1 MSPEQARGL
10 PIDARTDIFSLGVML
25 YEMVAGRAPFDG
37 TTMSDIIAAIL
48 KDEPPPLTAQVPDAP
63 PALVQIINRCLQK
76 EREARYATARDLARE
91 LRRLKEL
98 SQSLAPARNLRAPRW
113 TRQWPL
119 VAAAMAMT
127 LLAAFSYVMFAR
139 RTSPAPEQIQ
149 TLAVLPLKPLNEEQ
163 EQRYLGLG
171 IADTI
176 ITKVSRINGLIVRP
190 TSAVK
195 RYANEE
201 KDALQA
207 AREQQVS
214 AVLDGTWQRNADR
227 LRVSVNLLRTSDGT
241 SLWSE

>member
-113 TRQWPL
+113 TRQ
-119 VAAAMAMT
+119 
-127 LLAAFSYVMFAR
+127 
-139 RTSPAPEQIQ
+139 
-149 TLAVLPLKPLNEEQ
+149 
-163 EQRYLGLG
+163 
-171 IADTI
+171 
-176 ITKVSRINGLIVRP
+176 
-190 TSAVK
+190 
-195 RYANEE
+195 
-201 KDALQA
+201 
-207 AREQQVS
+207 
-214 AVLDGTWQRNADR
+214 
-227 LRVSVNLLRTSDGT
+227 
-241 SLWSE
+241 